1 MADFHVYYALM
12 GNNFKRMLQLP
23 DISKKS
29 VFLWGPRKVGKSTWI
44 RDSLTNV
51 VYIDLLRSDVF
62 SEYATH
68 PALLRERY
76 AELTPRKPIVIDE
89 IQKCPALLDE
99 IHWLIENVGQTFL
112 LTGSS
117 ARKLRKQHS
126 NLLGGRAWRREMRP
140 LCFPEIDNF
149 DLQRAIHCGL
159 LPSHYLSEEPEEELR
174 AYVADYLKEEIAQ
187 EALVRNLPAFS
198 EFLRVAAVTS
208 GELLNYTNVSR
219 EVGVSAKIIRGY
231 FEILEDTLLGFRI
244 KPWSKST
251 NRRLV
256 ETEKFYLFDVGLS
269 NFLIKR
275 KPSPGSPEFGKSF
288 EHYILMELLAYK
300 AYKQP
305 ELDISFWRTQQ
316 KQEVDFIL
324 NDKEV
329 ALEIKTNIVHTADV
343 KHMTTLSEDGP
354 IKNRLVVSC
363 DKEKRTLRDRYGT
376 ITIIPWKEFLQELW
390 SGNIIKD

>member
-1 MADFHVYYALM
+1 
-12 GNNFKRMLQLP
+12 MLQLP
-23 DISKKS
+23 DLSRKS
-29 VFLWGPRKVGKSTWI
+29 IFLWGPRKVGKSTWI
-44 RDSLTNV
+44 RDSLTNI
-51 VYIDLLRSDVF
+51 VYIDLLKSDIY
-62 SEYATH
+62 SEYATR
-68 PALLRERY
+68 PSLLRERY
-76 AELTPRKPIVIDE
+76 AELAPRKPIIIDE

-99 IHWLIENVGQTFL
+99 IHWLIENSNQTFL

-117 ARKLRKQHS
+117 SRKLRKQHS

-149 DLQRAIHCGL
+149 DLQRAIHNGL
-159 LPSHYLSEEPEEELR
+159 LPSHYLSDAPEEELR
-174 AYVADYLKEEIAQ
+174 AYIADYLKEEIAQ

-198 EFLRVAAVTS
+198 EFMRVAAITS

-219 EVGVSAKIIRGY
+219 EVGVSAKVVRGY

-244 KPWSKST
+244 PPWSKSK

-256 ETEKFYLFDVGLS
+256 ETEKFYLFDIGLS

-275 KPSPGSPEFGKSF
+275 KPFPGSPEFGKSF

-305 ELDISFWRTQQ
+305 ELDISFWRTLQ

-324 NDKEV
+324 NDKAV
-329 ALEIKTNIVHTADV
+329 ALEIKTNKVHSADL
-343 KHMTTLSEDGP
+343 KHMTILSEDGP
-354 IKNRLVVSC
+354 IKNRIVVSF
-363 DKEKRTLRDRYGT
+363 DKEKRIVSDQHGKIT
-376 ITIIPWKEFLQELW
+376 ITPWREFLIELW
-390 SGNIIKD
+390 DNNIVN

>member
-1 MADFHVYYALM
+1 M
-12 GNNFKRMLQLP
+12 GNNFKRIIQLP

-44 RDSLTNV
+44 RDSLTNFI
-51 VYIDLLRSDVF
+51 YIDLLLSDVF
-62 SEYATH
+62 SEYATN

-76 AELTPRKPIVIDE
+76 KDITPKKAIIIDE

-99 IHWLIENVGQTFL
+99 IHWLIENTGQTFL

-117 ARKLRKQHS
+117 ARKLRKQHA

-140 LCFPEIDNF
+140 LCFAEIENF
-149 DLQRAIHCGL
+149 DLQKAIHHGL
-159 LPSHYLSEEPEEELR
+159 LPSHYLSETPEEELR

-198 EFLRVAAVTS
+198 EFMRVAAITS

-219 EVGVSAKIIRGY
+219 EVGVSAKVVRGY
-231 FEILEDTLLGFRI
+231 FEILEDTLIGFRI
-244 KPWSKST
+244 QPWSKSQK
-251 NRRLV
+251 RRLV

-269 NFLIKR
+269 NFLVKR
-275 KPSPGSPEFGKSF
+275 KPFPGSPEFGKSF

-300 AYKQP
+300 AYRQP
-305 ELDISFWRTQQ
+305 EMDICFWRTLQ

-324 NDKEV
+324 NDKEL
-329 ALEIKTNIVHTADV
+329 ALEIKSNKVHLTDL
-343 KHMTTLSEDGP
+343 KHMATLSEDGP
-354 IKNRLVVSC
+354 IKNRIVVSF
-363 DKEKRTLRDRYGT
+363 DKEKRIIKDRYGN
-376 ITIIPWKEFLQELW
+376 ILIFPWRDFLTELW
-390 SGNIIKD
+390 GGNII